1 MDAQVWVFSH
11 VSVTASVQMWYSVQ
25 YGCACVYT
33 RDCGCQHAIV
43 VVCLQ
48 FQLHQNAFVFVF
60 VFVHAYLMCYN
71 TKKVIRRLIAIL
83 SHAVPSK
90 NYIQTRFLS
99 QLNLHGAKAT
109 SFL

>member
-1 MDAQVWVFSH
+1 MWVFSH
-11 VSVTASVQMWYSVQ
+11 VSVTASVQYR
-25 YGCACVYT
+25 CACVFT

-60 VFVHAYLMCYN
+60 VFVHAYLMCYDA
-71 TKKVIRRLIAIL
+71 KKVIRRLIAIL

-99 QLNLHGAKAT
+99 QLNSHGAKTANFFM
-109 SFL
+109 SKWPSG

>member
-11 VSVTASVQMWYSVQ
+11 VSVTTSVQMWYGVQ

-60 VFVHAYLMCYN
+60 VFVHAYLMCYDA
-71 TKKVIRRLIAIL
+71 KKSPER
-83 SHAVPSK
+83 SS
-90 NYIQTRFLS
+90 RFFPLQFHPKTTFKRVS
-99 QLNLHGAKAT
+99 YLN
-109 SFL
+109 